1 MPLYLPVYT
10 RSTMPDHMQRSQ
22 IAKKVVFRLI
32 SLAVISCYMAGCSLF
47 GPRSQSIGVSSEPQG
62 AQVFV
67 GEKLMGTTPL
77 HFEVA
82 RGDFHI
88 VEVRKPGYQTQSR
101 ALSRRMS
108 AIGMLDIVG
117 GYIFLIPLV
126 GLFSSASFEHD
137 PAEIGMTLEPEQ
149 KVAPTK

>member
-1 MPLYLPVYT
+1 
-10 RSTMPDHMQRSQ
+10 MQRPQ
-22 IAKKVVFRLI
+22 IAKRVVFRLI
-32 SLAVISCYMAGCSLF
+32 ALAVISCYMAGCSLF
-47 GPRSQSIGVSSEPQG
+47 GPRSQSIGVSSDPPG

-101 ALSRRMS
+101 ALSRKMS
-108 AIGMLDIVG
+108 NLGMLDIVG

-137 PAEIGMTLEPEQ
+137 PAEIGMTLEAD
-149 KVAPTK
+149 KNINTTH

>member
-1 MPLYLPVYT
+1 
-10 RSTMPDHMQRSQ
+10 MQRSQ
-22 IAKKVVFRLI
+22 IVKKVVFRLI
-32 SLAVISCYMAGCSLF
+32 SLAVISCYMTGCSLF
-47 GPRSQSIGVSSEPQG
+47 GPRSQSIGVSSDPQG

-101 ALSRRMS
+101 ALSRKMS
-108 AIGMLDIVG
+108 ALGMLDIVG
-117 GYIFLIPLV
+117 GYIF
-126 GLFSSASFEHD
+126 
-137 PAEIGMTLEPEQ
+137 
-149 KVAPTK
+149 